1 MGDLTFTE
9 RMLVKYAGERA
20 VEAPLTLGQINTL
33 EWLGD
38 DTRAGLYRMMEWA
51 VTVPDGTTL
60 DDVAETLAVLVE
72 RHESLRTSCV
82 TGDSAR
88 QRVSGSGQVAVDVY
102 ETAAGAGSPIDPV
115 EVTDLISALQA
126 RPVDDVGDPMLRAAV
141 AVRDGAIRLVLIA
154 CSHLAVDCESLAVV
168 VRQFNWLI
176 RHPAERRAGPLTHQP
191 VDQAAAEH
199 SPRGRRRAEASLRY
213 WGQHMSRMPQ
223 SVYAMPRP
231 TGGGEREVRHDYA
244 VPGAASG
251 EGDPLGCWLDSPALR
266 LALPHIAAR
275 TQTTLPMVLSAAF
288 CAVLAWRTGSTDLV
302 FASLANNRIGRN
314 LHDYVGTLAQ
324 DTLLAVDAGTT
335 SFDELIRR
343 AGSGTLRAAMHGL
356 YDVKLLQSLQS
367 EIGDRRGVLFQR
379 DCACNI
385 NLFDFD
391 GETRP
396 AGPPEAAR
404 DALARTALRWHVPPY
419 FRVLL
424 LLRVIDSDGEPLLGL
439 TTGHADLVPA
449 AEIESLLLGIDRLL
463 AAAATGDVD
472 LRRMTEITGLT
483 PVTRGPEWQRVDGC
497 WIELP
502 EVQRLVDDA
511 VRVPARVIAVP
522 DDDGRPV
529 LTAYITAGGP
539 VRTPR
544 EAHDACMSLLTGRY
558 TAMAPGRYVICAGPP
573 GDPDD
578 PAAWRRRPVLAE
590 GDGREEQR

>member
-9 RMLVKYAGERA
+9 RMLVEYAGERA
-20 VEAPLTLGQINTL
+20 VDGPLTLGQINTL

-60 DDVAETLAVLVE
+60 DDVAETLAALVE

-88 QRVSGSGQVAVDVY
+88 QRVSGSGRVAVDVY
-102 ETAAGAGSPIDPV
+102 ETKADAGSPVDPE
-115 EVTDLISALQA
+115 EVTDLIAALQA
-126 RPVDDVGDPMLRAAV
+126 RPVDEMGNPMLRAAV
-141 AVRDGAIRLVLIA
+141 AVHDGAIRLVLIA
-154 CSHLAVDCESLAVV
+154 CNHLAVDCESLAVV
-168 VRQFNWLI
+168 VRQFDHMI
-176 RHPAERRAGPLTHQP
+176 RHPAERRAGPRTHQP
-191 VDQAAAEH
+191 VDQAAVEH

-231 TGGGEREVRHDYA
+231 AGGAERDVRHAYA
-244 VPGAASG
+244 VPGSASG
-251 EGDPLGCWLDSPALR
+251 EGAPLGCWLDSPALR
-266 LALPHIAAR
+266 LALPHVAAR

-288 CAVLAWRTGSTDLV
+288 CAVLAWRTGNTDLV
-302 FASLANNRIGRN
+302 FASLANNRIGRD

-324 DTLLAVDAGTT
+324 DTLLAVDADTT
-335 SFDELIRR
+335 SFDQLIRR

-356 YDVKLLQSLQS
+356 YDVKLLQNLQA

-385 NLFDFD
+385 NLF
-391 GETRP
+391 ESEVRP
-396 AGPPEAAR
+396 AGPPEEAQAAL
-404 DALARTALRWHVPPY
+404 DRTTLRWHVPPY

-463 AAAATGDVD
+463 AEAATGDVD

-483 PVTRGPEWQRVDGC
+483 PVVRGPEWQRVDGC

-511 VRVPARVIAVP
+511 VRVPARVFAAP
-522 DDDGRPV
+522 DDHGRTV
-529 LTAYITAGGP
+529 LTAYVTAGGP
-539 VRTPR
+539 VRTPGR
-544 EAHDACMSLLTGRY
+544 LTR
-558 TAMAPGRYVICAGPP
+558 
-573 GDPDD
+573 
-578 PAAWRRRPVLAE
+578 PA
-590 GDGREEQR
+590 